1 MPSRRDIVRTS
12 HVTFNKSGIITSIG
26 SAEDETPKETLFVI
40 TKRNRN
46 CNIEENPSADNIIN
60 IPEISINKDR
70 EKIRT
75 LNHDNALLSDD
86 DFADTKETLRVT
98 ELSND
103 DEQGVTVLKLNTQ
116 SDTQTDVANAVEHD
130 NTSSAVL
137 KKRGRL
143 LSSKNKQLVV
153 LPVDNRLRTRAC
165 TRVGEKHDTV
175 VFTVNTE
182 LLNNKS

>member
-1 MPSRRDIVRTS
+1 VPSRRDIVRTL
-12 HVTFNKSGIITSIG
+12 HVTFNKSSIITLIG

-40 TKRNRN
+40 TKGNQNRDV
-46 CNIEENPSADNIIN
+46 EENPSTNIIN
-60 IPEISINKDR
+60 VLKISINKDR

-75 LNHDNALLSDD
+75 LNYDNALLSDD
-86 DFADTKETLRVT
+86 DDFADAEETLRVT
-98 ELSND
+98 KLSND
-103 DEQGVTVLKLNTQ
+103 EQEVIVPKLN
-116 SDTQTDVANAVEHD
+116 TQTDVADAAEHD
-130 NTSSAVL
+130 DASSAAL

-165 TRVGEKHDTV
+165 TKAGEKHDTA
-175 VFTVNTE
+175 VFTVDAE